1 MKGCSVSLYVLI
13 QVVKSTGDGYGGNS
27 LPILGKI
34 GEATAAWEVHS
45 DEIPVPSIDLQKT
58 TEEKRD
64 DFIKIMGGLAS
75 AFLFF

>member
-1 MKGCSVSLYVLI
+1 MAMAGTPCPY
-13 QVVKSTGDGYGGNS
+13 
-27 LPILGKI
+27 LGKI
-34 GEATAAWEVHS
+34 GAEATAAWEVHS

-64 DFIKIMGGLAS
+64 DFIKIIGGLAT